1 MNGFTLNL
9 SEVQVREEGHR
20 REHVLTGV
28 LIGWGMD
35 RYYGDRI
42 RKGEQKGENEVID
55 NDLHKFD
62 PVPNLAASEL
72 LRGGNAL
79 GRQVSGYQGKS

>member
-9 SEVQVREEGHR
+9 PEVQVREEGHR

-35 RYYGDRI
+35 LYYGHRI
-42 RKGEQKGENEVID
+42 KENRNE
-55 NDLHKFD
+55 KM
-62 PVPNLAASEL
+62 
-72 LRGGNAL
+72 
-79 GRQVSGYQGKS
+79 KSLTMNFTSLILCLT

>member
-9 SEVQVREEGHR
+9 PEVQVREEGHR

-28 LIGWGMD
+28 LIGWSMD
-35 RYYGDRI
+35 RYYGHII
-42 RKGEQKGENEVID
+42 RKGEQKGEIEVID
-55 NDLHKFD
+55 NKLHKFD

-72 LRGGNAL
+72 L
-79 GRQVSGYQGKS
+79 